1 MRRRYPKAA
10 PLGTKRAKIDPTV
23 DSKRIENIDDIE
35 LYTNA
40 DLTVPA
46 LNKKLACLPQSDP
59 SLLGLLLTGADVYTM
74 QSLTPGDLAIA
85 VLDHLYRRREEI
97 GQNDLLE
104 EPVRDQGFTSCKVV
118 VLMPYKI
125 QAREFIEALI
135 DSHCKNRRKRLYK
148 QSREKYEEEFGDPE
162 ELVNDDR
169 FRLGIQIKPKKHA
182 FLYTP
187 FKYSDII
194 IASPVS
200 LAEALGNEDG
210 FLSSVEVIAMLDTD
224 VFQLQ
229 NWDHVVTCLSHMNRL
244 PPHPYVEADYNRV
257 KEPFLDA

>member
-1 MRRRYPKAA
+1 MRKRYPKAA
-10 PLGTKRAKIDPTV
+10 PLGTKKVKLDPTV
-23 DSKRIENIDDIE
+23 DPKRLETVDDIE
-35 LYTNA
+35 FYTNA
-40 DLTVPA
+40 DLKMTE

-59 SLLGLLLTGADVYTM
+59 TILGMLTTGADVYTM
-74 QSLTPGDLAIA
+74 QNLTPQDLAIS
-85 VLDHLYRRREEI
+85 VLNHLYARREEI
-97 GQNDLLE
+97 SQNDLLE
-104 EPVRDQGFTSCKVV
+104 EPVRDQGFTQCKVV

-162 ELVNDDR
+162 ELINDDR

-187 FKYSDII
+187 FKHSDII

-200 LAEALGNEDG
+200 LSEALANEDG
-210 FLSSVEVIAMLDTD
+210 FLSSVEILAMLDTD
-224 VFQLQ
+224 VFLLQ
-229 NWDHVVTCLSHMNRL
+229 NWDHVQTCLSHMN
-244 PPHPYVEADYNRV
+244 
-257 KEPFLDA
+257 